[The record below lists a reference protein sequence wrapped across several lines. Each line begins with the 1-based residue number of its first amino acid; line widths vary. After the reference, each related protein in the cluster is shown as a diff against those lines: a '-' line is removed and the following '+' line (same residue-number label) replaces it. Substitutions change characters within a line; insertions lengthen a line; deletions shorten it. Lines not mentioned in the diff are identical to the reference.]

1 MSNTLYCRIKCDV
14 DDKEFKKLCSVK
26 VMVERLERGSL
37 FYDTE
42 TNENEEKKAVLG
54 LDDEDSQNSSTFCGE
69 SIPSTISES
78 TSFSVYSSDVSFI
91 DDSEESCEDF
101 VYRNPYCS
109 QNSTPKQR
117 ITHFARIKRKTNV
130 MRIGSDDSL
139 EEMNQKVNKV
149 MKKKKRVAR
158 IESDESSQSD
168 IEIKKQV
175 ARIESDESSQSDIE
189 IKKRVARIKSD
200 ESSESEIEIEET
212 SFS

>member
-1 MSNTLYCRIKCDV
+1 MNNTLYCRIKCDV

-54 LDDEDSQNSSTFCGE
+54 LDDEDSQNSSTFCGK

-78 TSFSVYSSDVSFI
+78 TSFSVNSSDVSFI

-109 QNSTPKQR
+109 QNFTPKQR

-130 MRIGSDDSL
+130 MRIDSDDSL
-139 EEMNQKVNKV
+139 EKMNQKVNKV
-149 MKKKKRVAR
+149 MKKKK
-158 IESDESSQSD
+158 
-168 IEIKKQV
+168 
-175 ARIESDESSQSDIE
+175 
-189 IKKRVARIKSD
+189 
-200 ESSESEIEIEET
+200 
-212 SFS
+212 